1 MAASLQYKN
10 SEKYNRLSIEFIIVC
25 GVAFVAGLSATLYF
39 SASMGYEMEMPGGWK
54 MSMMWMRMPGQTW
67 FLSALSFLFMWLAMM
82 VVMMMSSVLP
92 MFLKTHR
99 HWRSLCFMASGYFII
114 WLLAGIALYVPGAIF
129 NYAAMHSPFLSRT
142 VPLLSGTALIVVG
155 TVQFT
160 RWKMTHLMRCR
171 STYGCAPSCPQNE
184 TSFRLGCKQG
194 LVCCACC
201 SALMTIQVIL
211 GIMNLFVM
219 AIVAIAITAEKLLP
233 RPAVTAR
240 LAGIIAIAAGIV
252 IDIHWIMVA
261 V

>member
-1 MAASLQYKN
+1 MADALQYEN
-10 SEKYNRLSIEFIIVC
+10 SDNRYGLSIQFIIVSA
-25 GVAFVAGLSATLYF
+25 VAFAAALLATVYF

-67 FLSALSFLFMWLAMM
+67 FFSALSFLFMWLSMM

-99 HWRSLCFMASGYFII
+99 HWLSLCYMASGYFII
-114 WLLAGIALYVPGAIF
+114 WFLAGVAIYIPGAIF
-129 NYAAMHSPFLSRT
+129 NYAAMHSAFLSHA
-142 VPLLSGTALIVVG
+142 VPLLSGTALIAIG

-171 STYGCAPSCPQNE
+171 SPFGCAPSCPQNE

-201 SALMTIQVIL
+201 SSLMITQAIL
-211 GIMNLFVM
+211 GVMNLLVM
-219 AIVAIAITAEKLLP
+219 AVVTIVITAEKLLP
-233 RPAVTAR
+233 RPEVTVR
-240 LAGIIAIAAGIV
+240 LAGLITIIAGIV
-252 IDIHWIMVA
+252 MDIHWVIFKA
-261 V
+261 